1 MAERRVQELRATP
14 FGRLLVAHVV
24 LIAGDTLVTIAL
36 AGSLFFSISP
46 HAARG
51 RVALYL
57 ALTMAP
63 FAVIAPLLGPL
74 LDRGGARRAM
84 VVVSGL
90 GRAVVCLLMA
100 NDLKSLL
107 LFPEA
112 FAVLVLSKGYSIAKS
127 ALVPAAVAEDRELVG
142 ANSRLALA
150 AIAVGLVAS
159 VPGIAVLKLV
169 GARWVLRL
177 AAVVFVGG
185 GLAAFGISSGRA
197 TEKTGRGTDPDLR
210 TAGIVLAASAMAL
223 LRGSVGFLTFLLAFA
238 LRHSHA
244 PSWWFGLVLAASMA
258 GSLIGTAS
266 APRLRRLVPEERIL
280 LGALVLVTVVG
291 LFASRAG
298 GRPWAAGMAAAVA
311 IAATAGKLAFDSL
324 VQRDAPDAARGRS
337 FARFETRFQLSWV
350 VGALIPVVVPVPSRL
365 GYLVLAV
372 VALFAAASYVAGR
385 RAVRRAPPAPA

>member
-1 MAERRVQELRATP
+1 MLAAATSALTLGAASPAFGQCSCMPADPCPAGCVGASVGMDYHACKPGTTFVAGQINWPVVAGEQVQYAVQLSRPSPGMECNFHNGQVR
-14 FGRLLVAHVV
+14 
-24 LIAGDTLVTIAL
+24 
-36 AGSLFFSISP
+36 LFF
-46 HAARG
+46 
-51 RVALYL
+51 
-57 ALTMAP
+57 
-63 FAVIAPLLGPL
+63 
-74 LDRGGARRAM
+74 
-84 VVVSGL
+84 
-90 GRAVVCLLMA
+90 
-100 NDLKSLL
+100 
-107 LFPEA
+107 
-112 FAVLVLSKGYSIAKS
+112 
-127 ALVPAAVAEDRELVG
+127 
-142 ANSRLALA
+142 
-150 AIAVGLVAS
+150 
-159 VPGIAVLKLV
+159 PGIAVLRLV

-177 AAVVFVGG
+177 AALVFFGG

-210 TAGIVLAASAMAL
+210 TARIVLAASAMAL
-223 LRGSVGFLTFLLAFA
+223 LRGSVGFLTFLVAFA
-238 LRHSHA
+238 FRHSHA
-244 PSWWFGLVLAASMA
+244 PSWWFGVVLLASMG
-258 GSLIGTAS
+258 GSLIGTAV
-266 APRLRRLVPEERIL
+266 APGLRRLVSEERIL